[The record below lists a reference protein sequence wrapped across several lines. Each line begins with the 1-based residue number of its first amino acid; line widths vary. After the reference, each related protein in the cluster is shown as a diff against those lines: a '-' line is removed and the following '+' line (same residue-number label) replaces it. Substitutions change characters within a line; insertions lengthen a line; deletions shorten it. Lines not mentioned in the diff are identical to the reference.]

1 MSSHRREPIKHTCPD
16 IDKYIKWIKYDI
28 VEDRHLRNMNE
39 EDLYDAASTMSTT
52 LENCIGYLE
61 ELRSSNDIL
70 RYWGIGEAGRVDE
83 LENTLEELEN
93 EFEEYKQTLGEV

>member
-1 MSSHRREPIKHTCPD
+1 MSNHRREPIKHTCPD

-28 VEDRHLRNMNE
+28 VEDRHLKNMNE
-39 EDLYDAASTMSTT
+39 QDLYDAASTMSTT

-61 ELRSSNDIL
+61 ELRNSNDIL

-83 LENTLEELEN
+83 LEDIIEELEN
-93 EFEEYKQTLGEV
+93 EFAEYKQTLGEV